1 MLFLQKQCPN
11 VIEYEPRVDEVEV
24 DVADAAFLIHREGV
38 EDVVER
44 FARSGSIGFRSTGW
58 L

>member
-1 MLFLQKQCPN
+1 MLSLQKQCPN
-11 VIEYEPRVDEVEV
+11 DIEYEPRVEEVEL
-24 DVADAAFLIHREGV
+24 DLAHATFLIDQGGV

-44 FARSGSIGFRSTGW
+44 FARNGSIGFRSTGW